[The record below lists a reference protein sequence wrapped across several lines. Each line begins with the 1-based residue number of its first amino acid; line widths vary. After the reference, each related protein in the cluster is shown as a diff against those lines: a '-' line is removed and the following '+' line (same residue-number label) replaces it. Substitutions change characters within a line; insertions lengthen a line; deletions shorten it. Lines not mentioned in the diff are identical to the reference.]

1 MTAETVPVW
10 SGPAPT
16 PIGASV
22 VAQRLVGLANSV
34 PAGKWVGY
42 GDLAD
47 AYTTIH
53 GENMVAR
60 GVASALSLFPTDR
73 HAEERQVAEPQHLV
87 DKWPVP
93 WHRIRLTDGHAISRG
108 YGILHSDDHVNRM
121 LAAEGGMIRHGAAT
135 DACRFNFA
143 ASLRSD
149 IGQPTP
155 PRDLTDDQRARLA
168 MRAEERAD
176 RLSRG

>member
-1 MTAETVPVW
+1 MTAEVVPVW
-10 SGPAPT
+10 GGPAPT
-16 PIGASV
+16 PIGASM
-22 VAQRLVGLANSV
+22 VAQRLDDLANGV

-47 AYTTIH
+47 AYTSIH

-60 GVASALSLFPTDR
+60 GVASALSLLPTDR
-73 HAEERQVAEPQHLV
+73 HKEERQVADPQHLV

-121 LAAEGGMIRHGAAT
+121 LAAEGGTIRHGAAT
-135 DACRFNFA
+135 DSCRFNLA
-143 ASLRSD
+143 ASVRSD
-149 IGQPTP
+149 FGKPVP
-155 PRDLTDDQRARLA
+155 PRDLTDEQRDRLRARA
-168 MRAEERAD
+168 KERAE
-176 RLSRG
+176 RLNRG